1 MSSAAQIA
9 ANRVNSQLS
18 TGPRTPEGKARSSQ
32 NARKEGFNSAT
43 LHILPEQKDEFERF
57 RQAVHRDTRPDGA
70 IESEYVHRLIASG
83 WNLRRVRYLESELL
97 ADSDFVGDELD
108 AAKLQRLARYR
119 RDLERTYDRAL
130 AELRRLQTQRN
141 VLIQQPDAVVGTIL
155 DRTPM
160 AELSAITKLTDPVL
174 RKANHPLF
182 HPADAFSEIRRGRRN
197 QPQAV
202 SRNEVNPEPATHP
215 LAAEIAFSRSLD
227 DTEKRVL
234 ASFAKEAA

>member
-1 MSSAAQIA
+1 MSSAAQFA
-9 ANRVNSQLS
+9 ANRANSQLS
-18 TGPRTPEGKARSSQ
+18 TGPRTAEGKARSSQ

-83 WNLRRVRYLESELL
+83 WNLRRVRTLESELL
-97 ADSDFVGDELD
+97 ATSDPVDDELD
-108 AAKLQRLARYR
+108 AARLQRLARYR

-141 VLIQQPDAVVGTIL
+141 VLIQQHDAIVEDIL

-160 AELSAITKLTDPVL
+160 AELSAITRLTDPVL

-182 HPADAFSEIRRGRRN
+182 HPADGFSEIRRGRRN
-197 QPQAV
+197 QPQAPA
-202 SRNEVNPEPATHP
+202 RNQVNPEPAPHP
-215 LAAEIAFSRSLD
+215 LAGEIAPTPGLD

-234 ASFAKEAA
+234 ADFAKEVA